1 MEKTQIVNALRIK
14 IEKLGIS
21 QNESAKR
28 IGISAATL
36 SNILSGKWENITD
49 AWRVCEQWLGS
60 MLSSWVAADIANYK
74 IVTRLCQQAQEAQ
87 SSKAISYQPASGKT
101 FAAKQYAQE
110 HQNTFY
116 VGAVGDMTKR
126 QFLAALCTA
135 MGVVPSYAV
144 SEMLADVITKL
155 KVLNNPLIIV
165 DEFDELKDNAMRIFK
180 DLYNAVGCGFVLI
193 GGLNFKNRILR
204 GATRQKQS
212 YQEILSRI
220 GKEFYELRTIDNG
233 AITKVVNANG
243 INDKDQVNEI
253 LTAAQGDLRRV
264 KALVEAIRNQQKTA

>member
-1 MEKTQIVNALRIK
+1 MEKSQIVNALRAK
-14 IEKLGIS
+14 IQKLRIS
-21 QNESAKR
+21 QNEAAKR

-36 SNILSGKWENITD
+36 SNILSEKWDNITD
-49 AWRVCEQWLGS
+49 AWRACEVWLGEMIS
-60 MLSSWVAADIANYK
+60 GWVAADIANYK
-74 IVTRLCQQAQEAQ
+74 IVTRLCEQAQTEQ
-87 SSKAISYQPASGKT
+87 SSKAISYHPASGKT
-101 FAAKQYAQE
+101 FSAKQYAQE
-110 HQNTFY
+110 HPNTFY

-126 QFLAALCTA
+126 QFLAALCTS
-135 MGVVPSYAV
+135 MGVVPLYSVA
-144 SEMLADVITKL
+144 EMLADIITKL
-155 KVLNNPLIIV
+155 KTMNNPLIIV

-193 GGLNFKNRILR
+193 GGLNFKNRIMR
-204 GATRQKQS
+204 GASRQKQS

-220 GKEFYELRTIDNG
+220 GKEFYELRSIDNT

-243 INDKDQVNEI
+243 INDKEQVNEI